1 MGSSLGELFKKRK
14 VIYPR
19 EPTDADEL
27 YKEMLRNNRELG
39 NMLVE
44 KPRMFT
50 PRVALLT
57 FYPLAPVPQEISA
70 FGGMLRVKEYVERE
84 KQGGGGRGRGI
95 GRGRGRGRGGGGG
108 RGATA
113 QGRGGHEQTARAD
126 PGLEGEGN
134 NSNRTSEMTTRRG
147 RMRQG
152 WGR

>member
-39 NMLVE
+39 NMLVG

-50 PRVALLT
+50 PKVALLT

-70 FGGMLRVKEYVERE
+70 FGGMLRVKEYEERE

-95 GRGRGRGRGGGGG
+95 GRGRGRGRGGEEEEE
-108 RGATA
+108 RQHKVEAATSRP
-113 QGRGGHEQTARAD
+113 QELIRDSRAR
-126 PGLEGEGN
+126 E
-134 NSNRTSEMTTRRG
+134 
-147 RMRQG
+147 
-152 WGR
+152 